1 MENGGISLEVEM
13 TTAKPSITS
22 DDLAALAEI
31 LYHSAGVFMA
41 RKKLLAYVAQNF
53 PAYYADLRK
62 LTEKYSPVRAEAS
75 AAIMMRDGQELWT
88 DGVNCLTETEER
100 RQMAHEVIDFMRQF
114 RRQPAPER

>member
-1 MENGGISLEVEM
+1 MENGEISLEVEM

-88 DGVNCLTETEER
+88 DGVNCLTEER
-100 RQMAHEVIDFMRQF
+100 RQVAHEVIDFMRQF